1 MESVVALTV
10 EDAGEVLTLQ
20 RAAYVS
26 EAQAHGDL
34 QLPPLTQSLDQ
45 LVDELAQPS
54 VTATGLRDV
63 DERLVAAV
71 RVRVRPGDP
80 GVADLGRLVVAPD
93 VQGRGLGSRLL
104 RAAEDRLPSQVGSLQ
119 LFTGERSAGNLRL
132 YNRFG
137 YRETHRTP
145 TPGGY
150 ALVHLTKEIARTPKP
165 VG

>member
-10 EDAGEVLTLQ
+10 DDAGEVLTLQ

-34 QLPPLTQSLDQ
+34 QLPPLTQSLDE

-54 VTATGLRDV
+54 VTTTGLRDA
-63 DERLVAAV
+63 DGRLVAAV
-71 RVRVRPGDP
+71 RVRVRSEDP
-80 GVADLGRLVVAPD
+80 RAADLGRLVVAPD

-104 RAAEDRLPSQVGSLQ
+104 RLAEDRLASHVSSLR
-119 LFTGERSAGNLRL
+119 LFTGERSVGNLRL
-132 YNRFG
+132 YGRFG

-150 ALVHLTKEIARTPKP
+150 ALVHLAKEIARTSKP
-165 VG
+165 VS